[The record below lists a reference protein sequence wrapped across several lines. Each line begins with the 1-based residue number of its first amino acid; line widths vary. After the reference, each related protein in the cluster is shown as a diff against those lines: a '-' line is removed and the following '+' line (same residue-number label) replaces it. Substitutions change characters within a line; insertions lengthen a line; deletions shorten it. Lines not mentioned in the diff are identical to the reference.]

1 MNRFGYLC
9 RVETRAPVVAFTFDD
24 GPDPNSTPALLDVL
38 AQYGARATFFLDG
51 PAAERSPAL
60 VRRIAAEGHA
70 IGVHGWAHSSAA
82 QNPAMRGLRA
92 QLSDIRRSARA
103 IGVKSHLYRPPYG
116 HESMWTRPAAWLLG
130 YRLVYWSASVE
141 DWNVSS
147 PEALVERIRSGL
159 RPGEIILLHDRLRH
173 ATDVGAFDRGYVVQ
187 AVASLLNDVGEEIR
201 FVTVPELLASGSPVV
216 RHRHQQAPR
225 LAQMVEQPV

>member
-1 MNRFGYLC
+1 
-9 RVETRAPVVAFTFDD
+9 
-24 GPDPNSTPALLDVL
+24 
-38 AQYGARATFFLDG
+38 
-51 PAAERSPAL
+51 
-60 VRRIAAEGHA
+60 
-70 IGVHGWAHSSAA
+70 
-82 QNPAMRGLRA
+82 MRGLRA
-92 QLSDIRRSARA
+92 QFSDIRRSARA

-173 ATDVGAFDRGYVVQ
+173 ATDVGAFDRGYVVH